1 METMEV
7 KEYLITVITPLLKHK
22 DFVTVTENQDSM
34 GILLTLTVH
43 KDDMGILLGRKGE
56 TATAFRHLV
65 RIVGRKEDARVS
77 VKINEPVKT
86 G

>member
-1 METMEV
+1 MEV
-7 KEYLITVITPLLKHK
+7 SDYLKTIITPMLKHG
-22 DFVTVTENQDSM
+22 DSITIVETQDPM

-43 KDDMGILLGRKGE
+43 KEDMGILLGRKGE

-65 RIVGRKEDARVS
+65 RIVGRAKDARIS